1 MERNTMGLRRSDS
14 IIIRLERAGGSL
26 TEASSLLAQA
36 GADAIPLNNALR
48 NVNIMVGDLRRAVV
62 RTQNGDDLTDITND
76 LEAAWTKLWP
86 LGGRHS

>member
-1 MERNTMGLRRSDS
+1 MGLRRSDS
-14 IIIRLERAGGSL
+14 VIIRLERAGGAL

-36 GADAIPLNNALR
+36 GAEAIPLNNALR

-62 RTQNGDDLTDITND
+62 RTQNGDDLEDITND

-86 LGGRHS
+86 LGGRH